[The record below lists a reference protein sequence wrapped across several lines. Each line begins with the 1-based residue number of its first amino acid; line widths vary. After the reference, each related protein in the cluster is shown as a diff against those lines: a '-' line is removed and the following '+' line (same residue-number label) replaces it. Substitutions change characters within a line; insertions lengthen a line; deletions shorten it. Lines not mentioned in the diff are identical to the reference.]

1 MGKKKRRD
9 DGVEE
14 TKIARIYCYYC
25 ERVFDDEKVLIMHQK
40 ARHFKCNYCNK
51 KLSTASGMVVHIAQ
65 VHHETILHVPNAK
78 PGKDSVEVEVYGMEG
93 VPGYSSTKTPATT
106 NIIDDPV
113 KRMRVEGGLMPPPPP
128 MIMQPQQMMHTPP
141 PRPPPMMFPP
151 RPPMMHMPRPPG
163 YPPFAG
169 AGPGGVGP
177 PPMLRPPPP
186 PRVLRPPF
194 PAMGGPPPRPG
205 FLPSGPPPMVPFPP
219 GMRPPPMI
227 PFPPGMTPPP
237 RPPPHALPTP
247 PLPSPPQPPSPE
259 HVEPLPSP
267 SHDSL
272 DLPLP
277 FTLAPPQP
285 GIILIYPED
294 DVSMEEKRAHLPK
307 YRPIPQK

>member
-113 KRMRVEGGLMPPPPP
+113 KRMRVSSTSSFS
-128 MIMQPQQMMHTPP
+128 MIHIPI
-141 PRPPPMMFPP
+141 
-151 RPPMMHMPRPPG
+151 
-163 YPPFAG
+163 
-169 AGPGGVGP
+169 
-177 PPMLRPPPP
+177 
-186 PRVLRPPF
+186 VL
-194 PAMGGPPPRPG
+194 
-205 FLPSGPPPMVPFPP
+205 
-219 GMRPPPMI
+219 
-227 PFPPGMTPPP
+227 
-237 RPPPHALPTP
+237 
-247 PLPSPPQPPSPE
+247 SPPQPPSPE

>member
-163 YPPFAG
+163 YPP
-169 AGPGGVGP
+169 
-177 PPMLRPPPP
+177 
-186 PRVLRPPF
+186 
-194 PAMGGPPPRPG
+194 
-205 FLPSGPPPMVPFPP
+205 
-219 GMRPPPMI
+219 
-227 PFPPGMTPPP
+227 
-237 RPPPHALPTP
+237 
-247 PLPSPPQPPSPE
+247 PQPPSPE